1 MKESKVISI
10 GSTTNWEAII
20 KEAQNFKY
28 FIILRDHYRGNA
40 AGEYCLTSILEA
52 LYKEQN
58 FWFYN
63 IERPVHTVIMT
74 DMDVPSN
81 ISQRNKLYQ
90 ETERKT
96 YEISHVYM
104 PMRPA
109 CDGRATERTQPEAFA
124 QWRKDRQD
132 AQAKIDA
139 LKAVIK
145 NIEEQLDAL
154 DLGFPSS
161 LYHIER

>member
-1 MKESKVISI
+1 MKENKVISI
-10 GSTTNWEAII
+10 DSTSNWEAII
-20 KEAQNFKY
+20 KEAQNYKY
-28 FIILRDHYRGNA
+28 LIILRDHYRGNG

-52 LYKEQN
+52 LYKEQG
-58 FWFYN
+58 FWFNN

-90 ETERKT
+90 EAERKT

-109 CDGRATERTQPEAFA
+109 CDGRATEKTQPEAYA
-124 QWRKDRQD
+124 QWRKDRQEG
-132 AQAKIDA
+132 QAKIDA
-139 LKAVIK
+139 LKAEK
-145 NIEEQLDAL
+145 RNIEEQLKAL
-154 DLGFPSS
+154 YSGFPSS

>member
-1 MKESKVISI
+1 MKDNKVMSI
-10 GSTTNWEAII
+10 DRTTNWEAII
-20 KEAQNFKY
+20 KEAQNYKY
-28 FIILRDHYRGNA
+28 LIILREHYRGNA

-52 LYKEQN
+52 LYKEG

-90 ETERKT
+90 EAERKT
-96 YEISHVYM
+96 YEISRVYM

-109 CDGRATERTQPEAFA
+109 CDGRATEKTQPEAFA
-124 QWRKDRQD
+124 QWHKVRQEG
-132 AQAKIDA
+132 QAKIDA
-139 LKAVIK
+139 LKAEK
-145 NIEEQLDAL
+145 RNIEEQLDVL
-154 DLGFPSS
+154 YPGFPSS
-161 LYHIER
+161 LYQIER